1 MTKYFSGEEFLTDK
15 LTFWLEIGTIK
26 ICLYCKGRSR
36 TTSETQEILVLNM
49 MVLRVN
55 SGIVLL

>member
-1 MTKYFSGEEFLTDK
+1 MTKYFSGKEFLPDK
-15 LTFWLEIGTIK
+15 LTFWLEIGTVK
-26 ICLYCKGRSR
+26 ICFYCKGRSR
-36 TTSETQEILVLNM
+36 TTSETQEILALNM